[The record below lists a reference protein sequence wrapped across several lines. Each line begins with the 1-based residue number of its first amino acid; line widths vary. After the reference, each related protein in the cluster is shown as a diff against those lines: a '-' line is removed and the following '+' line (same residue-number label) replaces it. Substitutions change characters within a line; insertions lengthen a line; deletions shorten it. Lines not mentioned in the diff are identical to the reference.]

1 MNTQQSTGGISFAAL
16 LGTVFIVLKLCKV
29 ITWSWLWVTAP
40 FWIPLA
46 VAGVLLAVAGVL
58 YLIGLIMKL
67 VAKLIK

>member
-1 MNTQQSTGGISFAAL
+1 MNTQNTTGGISFAAL

-46 VAGVLLAVAGVL
+46 VAGVL
-58 YLIGLIMKL
+58 YLIGLIMTI
-67 VAKLIK
+67 VSELIK

>member
-46 VAGVLLAVAGVL
+46 VAVVL

-67 VAKLIK
+67 VVKLIK

>member
-46 VAGVLLAVAGVL
+46 VAGVL
-58 YLIGLIMKL
+58 YLIGLIMTI
-67 VAKLIK
+67 VSKLIK

>member
-16 LGTVFIVLKLCKV
+16 LGTVFVVLKLCKV

-46 VAGVLLAVAGVL
+46 IAGVL

>member
-1 MNTQQSTGGISFAAL
+1 MNTQQSTGGISFSAL

-46 VAGVLLAVAGVL
+46 IAGVL
-58 YLIGLIMKL
+58 YLIGLIMKWL
-67 VAKLIK
+67 GK

>member
-1 MNTQQSTGGISFAAL
+1 MNAQQSTGGISFAAL

-46 VAGVLLAVAGVL
+46 IAVVL
-58 YLIGLIMKL
+58 YLIGLIIEL
-67 VAKLIK
+67 IAK